1 MKALITKEES
11 RGDDVVSAKVG
22 GGKNPQGADLLYFL
36 IFVFTFLLLAAL
48 L

>member
-22 GGKNPQGADLLYFL
+22 GGKTLKEL
-36 IFVFTFLLLAAL
+36 IYSIF
-48 L
+48 